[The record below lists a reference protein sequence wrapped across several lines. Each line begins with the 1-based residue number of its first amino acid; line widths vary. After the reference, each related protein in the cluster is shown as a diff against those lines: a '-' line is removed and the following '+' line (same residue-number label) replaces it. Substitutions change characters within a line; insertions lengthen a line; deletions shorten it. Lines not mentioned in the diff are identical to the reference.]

1 MKHQRNYTIGSRAL
15 QIVIIIGLIA
25 NLIVWGIVAYRE
37 LTKPAPETVPM
48 ANQNVVWDGAGYNGY
63 WARGGN

>member
-1 MKHQRNYTIGSRAL
+1 M
-15 QIVIIIGLIA
+15 QILILIGLIA

-37 LTKPAPETVPM
+37 LTKPEPETIPM

-63 WARGGN
+63 WAKGGN